1 MESLEVV
8 SWDLYLPEVV
18 KCGNDLFA
26 DDTKVFRQ
34 ITTKEDAL
42 LLQSDINSFEQ
53 WSQKWLLSFHPKKR
67 HIMTL
72 GKFYNIAHTQ
82 KYTLHRQEL
91 EYVFEQKDLGV
102 ILYAELKFDEHISV
116 KVKKASAIAGL
127 IRITFHILT
136 VLYSKNYYLP
146 S

>member
-1 MESLEVV
+1 MEFLEVV

-18 KCGNDLFA
+18 KCGNYLFA
-26 DDTKVFRQ
+26 DDTIVFRQ

-72 GKFYNIAHTQ
+72 GKFYSIAHTQ

-136 VLYSKNYYLP
+136 VIYSKNYYLP